1 MQIAKVSHF
10 DQNRP
15 KWLPKAWH
23 TAMATEENYQENQE
37 SENNDPEAAEQ
48 KPSRRS
54 QRKGM
59 SVPLFMSVI

>member
-1 MQIAKVSHF
+1 
-10 DQNRP
+10 
-15 KWLPKAWH
+15 
-23 TAMATEENYQENQE
+23 MATEENYQENQE

-59 SVPLFMSVI
+59 NVPLFMSVI